1 MQEQLFPLN
10 SGVRVKSPMTLA
22 IAEMVVILL

>member
-1 MQEQLFPLN
+1 MQEQQFPLN